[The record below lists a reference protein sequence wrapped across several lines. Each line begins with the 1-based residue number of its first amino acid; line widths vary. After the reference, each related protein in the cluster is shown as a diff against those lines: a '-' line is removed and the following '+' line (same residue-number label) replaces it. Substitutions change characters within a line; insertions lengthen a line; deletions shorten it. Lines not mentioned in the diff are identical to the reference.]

1 MTTGASNGPQAV
13 SKAIIPAAGMGT
25 RFLPATKSMPKEMLP
40 IIDKPVLQFVVEE
53 AVASGIT
60 DILIITARGKHA
72 IENHFD
78 DNPELEM
85 FLTRSG
91 KTDLLEHAHNLA
103 PGCRLYYIRQN
114 HPRGLGDAIRLA
126 RDHVGDAPFA
136 VLLGDTV
143 IDPAPSSPPGL
154 RQLIDAYERIAA
166 GVVAVHRVPT
176 DWVPRYGI
184 IDGEA
189 QSADN
194 PNLLRVRAL
203 VEKPAAAD
211 APSDLA
217 IAGRYILTPDI
228 FDCIDEVDSD
238 ADSELQLTDAL
249 NVLARRRPFYALRW
263 DARRYDIGNRIE
275 YAKCFIDFALR
286 RPDTADAVRDHLI
299 QLQHLHRTPGS

>member
-1 MTTGASNGPQAV
+1 MMTGAANGPNTL

-40 IIDKPVLQFVVEE
+40 IVDKPVLQFVIEE

-60 DILIITARGKHA
+60 NILIITGRGKHA
-72 IENHFD
+72 IEDHFD

-85 FLTRSG
+85 FLKRAG
-91 KTDLLEHAHNLA
+91 KNDLLEHARHLA
-103 PGCRLYYIRQN
+103 PGCRIYYIRQN
-114 HPRGLGDAIRLA
+114 RPRGLGDAIRLA

-154 RQLIDAYERIAA
+154 RQLIDAYERIGA
-166 GVVAVHRVPT
+166 GVVAVHRVPA
-176 DWVPRYGI
+176 DWVSRYGI
-184 IDGEA
+184 VDGEA
-189 QSADN
+189 ESADH
-194 PNLLRVRAL
+194 PDLLRLRGL
-203 VEKPAAAD
+203 VEKPPAAD

-286 RPDTADAVRDHLI
+286 RPDTAGAVRDHLI
-299 QLQHLHRTPGS
+299 QLQHLNRTPGS